1 MNKIAEKGYLY
12 IAYGEA
18 FTKEALMSIE
28 SLRRYTDLP
37 IAIYTDQ
44 KDLAEEKKDKLK
56 ITLIGQIVAKHLRA
70 KVDYMDQSP
79 FINTVFMDSD
89 TVVVR
94 NCDDMFALLERFD
107 VAIVNDYA
115 RKRLKYSKIVPE
127 YGEIPYAFSEAN
139 SGVIAFN
146 SSTRTD
152 TFLKMWKE
160 YFYKYYQ
167 QTNGWDQVS
176 FRISLWKSNVR
187 IHHMPFEYNVRSAA
201 NREKQN
207 HYKRE
212 FGEDH
217 MESRIIH
224 IHYDNE
230 IHKGIYKID
239 DVDELERIVKEKA
252 VVY

>member
-1 MNKIAEKGYLY
+1 MNKMGERGYLY

-28 SLRRYTDLP
+28 SLRRFTSLP
-37 IAIYTDQ
+37 IAVFTDQ
-44 KDLAEEKKDKLK
+44 KKLVEESAEKLS
-56 ITLIGQIVAKHLRA
+56 INLIGDIVANHLRA

-79 FINTVFMDSD
+79 FVKTVFLDTD

-94 NCDDMFALLERFD
+94 NCDDMFDLLERFD

-115 RKRLKYSKIVPE
+115 RKREKYSKTVPE

-139 SGVIAFN
+139 SGVVAFN
-146 SSTRTD
+146 SSTRTN

-160 YFYKYYQ
+160 YFYQYFK
-167 QTNGWDQVS
+167 QTNGWDQIS

-187 IHHMPFEYNVRSAA
+187 IHHMPFEYNVRSAE
-201 NREKQN
+201 NREKQKR
-207 HYKRE
+207 YKHE

-224 IHYDNE
+224 IHYDSE
-230 IHKGIYKID
+230 IHRGQFNI
-239 DVDELERIVKEKA
+239 ENLEQLEKIVKEKA
-252 VVY
+252 VDY

>member
-1 MNKIAEKGYLY
+1 MKKIERGYLY

-18 FTKEALMSIE
+18 FTKEAIMSIK
-28 SLRRYTDLP
+28 SLRRFTKLP
-37 IAIYTDQ
+37 IALYTDQ
-44 KDLAEEKKDKLK
+44 KFITEKYAEEVG
-56 ITLIGQIVAKHLRA
+56 ITLVGNITANHVRA

-79 FINTVFMDSD
+79 FSETVFMDSD
-89 TVVVR
+89 TVVIR
-94 NCDDMFALLERFD
+94 NCDDMFDLLKRFD

-115 RKRLKYSKIVPE
+115 RKRKKYADTVPE

-146 SSTRTD
+146 DSTRTQ

-160 YFYKYYQ
+160 YFYKYFRE
-167 QTNGWDQVS
+167 TNGWDQIS

-187 IHHMPFEYNVRSAA
+187 IHHMPFEYNVRSKE
-201 NREKQN
+201 NREKQKR
-207 HYKRE
+207 YKHE

-224 IHYDNE
+224 IHYDSE
-230 IHKGIYKID
+230 IHRGIFNIT
-239 DVDELERIVKEKA
+239 ELEKLEEIVKQKA
-252 VVY
+252 VEY